1 MKVPNLIQET
11 YDWVADTW
19 TTISDPV
26 VKLFKEKY
34 DWVRGKLEPVV
45 SDPLIRNIRNK
56 IVLLQEDVT
65 KLENTY
71 QEVEENFKL
80 EIEVWKK
87 LRKAQRAISQHI
99 ERTEQM
105 RANVQLAFSRADEK
119 EKEILQTS
127 KRAIGDAKKLSL
139 FVEKKLAH
147 RAVAVDTLFKR
158 MMESALNR

>member
-80 EIEVWKK
+80 E
-87 LRKAQRAISQHI
+87 
-99 ERTEQM
+99 TEQM